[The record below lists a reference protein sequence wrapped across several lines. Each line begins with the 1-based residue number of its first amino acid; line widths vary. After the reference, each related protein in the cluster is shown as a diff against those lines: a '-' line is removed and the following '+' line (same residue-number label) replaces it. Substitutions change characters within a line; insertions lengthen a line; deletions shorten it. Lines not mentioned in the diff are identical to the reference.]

1 MTRNFGRAQFPCFT
15 PEKIHVD
22 LRLSRQQKEDEN
34 SLSRQPKD
42 LFIPCLS
49 PRLMWYEDEHLIFP
63 PTSILLPLLSFFPK
77 TLFSR
82 SLRVFLF
89 RSRSTF
95 HPCPSSLFFSR
106 AVFRAR
112 IPKKRGKGN
121 TKTWT
126 KVLRRLLLFSFRGE
140 VKLPD
145 PLSFPSTI
153 GEREKKEEG
162 REEAKEA
169 LFRRL
174 WHGACIPFFIPLL
187 LRSPS
192 VKL

>member
-1 MTRNFGRAQFPCFT
+1 MSVSSFDVVRRRAFDLPSNFHPSSSPLFLA
-15 PEKIHVD
+15 
-22 LRLSRQQKEDEN
+22 EN
-34 SLSRQPKD
+34 SLFS
-42 LFIPCLS
+42 LT
-49 PRLMWYEDEHLIFP
+49 PRL
-63 PTSILLPLLSFFPK
+63 SLPLTIHFPSLS
-77 TLFSR
+77 LFS
-82 SLRVFLF
+82 LLF
-89 RSRSTF
+89 PGCF
-95 HPCPSSLFFSR
+95 QGPNPE
-106 AVFRAR
+106 
-112 IPKKRGKGN
+112 KRGKGN

-145 PLSFPSTI
+145 PLFSI
-153 GEREKKEEG
+153 NNWRKRKEGGGERRG
-162 REEAKEA
+162 KEA